1 MSKLEKQLKRL
12 QSKPTDYKYNEA
24 RTLLNKLGFYED
36 NKGKTSG
43 SRVMFL
49 NKNGKYIVLHKP
61 HPTKIL
67 KPYQLNNI
75 LQELEKGGFYNE

>member
-1 MSKLEKQLKRL
+1 MSKREKDIERLK
-12 QSKPTDYKYNEA
+12 SKPKDFTYNEA
-24 RTLLNKLGFYED
+24 KRILNNLGFIEN